1 MVSLKNM
8 SDEQKKI
15 HRKELEQSHRLK
27 NKDKMKNYNFIYYNT
42 HIKTTIQYDNAKIY
56 KIISKN
62 TDDVYIGSTCR
73 TLEDRLRNHKNDY
86 SRWVKNN
93 ECKYLIAFEIL
104 KYADA
109 QITLI
114 ENYPCNSKIDLLL
127 LEGKYQTNTD
137 NCINKS
143 IAGSHLSRVNSKL
156 STTPVSPTPIRQDI
170 PLA

>member
-1 MVSLKNM
+1 M
-8 SDEQKKI
+8 SDEEKKI
-15 HRKELEQSHRLK
+15 HREQLSQLHRLK

-42 HIKTTIQYDNAKIY
+42 HIKTTIRYDNAKIY
-56 KIISKN
+56 KITSNN

-73 TLEDRLRNHKNDY
+73 TLEDRFRSHKNDY
-86 SRWVKNN
+86 SRWIKNN
-93 ECKYLIAFEIL
+93 ECKYLIAYEIL
-104 KYADA
+104 KYSDA
-109 QITLI
+109 QITLV

-143 IAGSHLSRVNSKL
+143 IAGSYLSKVNSKL
-156 STTPVSPTPIRQDI
+156 YTTTPVPPVSTPTPIRQDI